1 MEIGLI
7 YSSKDP
13 QQLAARDFIKKFV
26 EEHGVLAHI
35 VESEEEVVSPRI
47 TINGCDLLGG
57 TGQKPVRNKRP
68 IQIPSFDEI
77 GNALERT
84 IWSL

>member
-7 YSSKDP
+7 YSRKDP
-13 QQLAARDFIKKFV
+13 QQLAARDFIIKFV

-35 VESEEEVVSPRI
+35 VESEDEVKSPRI
-47 TINGCDLLGG
+47 TVDGCDLLGG
-57 TGQKPVRNKRP
+57 AGQRPVRNTRLIK
-68 IQIPSFDEI
+68 IPSFDEI
-77 GNALERT
+77 GNALEQT